1 MAPWLVRLAKF
12 SGVWGIDN
20 MVLSKNDLNQLTKE
34 LASANSSAIQ
44 SAIPQ
49 LKNYWVAG
57 SWLGSSNPFENDTVH
72 NIKGFQENPGSPDDA
87 HLCEYIA
94 ASVFIHSF
102 DGWSYLGRALEAE
115 MAGDPHTARH
125 LSYYAELRAA
135 MSVLA
140 SQGIGV
146 FDRKHIVVVSSQH
159 CKEVGKRIGTHD
171 FVWNALEI
179 LANTPAGANVVLTS
193 IKPAGIPLLDWTN
206 QLPIGNKFVA
216 QWLHQWGFDLQRY
229 TTDRNARNQ
238 ASYRPTAFTTTGPRP
253 ISNTMQEILQFWKAF
268 EPGAFGGFP
277 SLDGHLLRNCLN
289 HAWST
294 MDRNTY
300 TSQIDIALQSILT
313 ESHLIEQW
321 SNFLSHENLSN
332 SHEIIRAASST
343 DNATHQDYSR
353 QILARATLLLRVAT
367 GASAKLLS
375 DAGLNLM
382 DDLAFW
388 QSSASVRRRL
398 WKERSPPSSPA
409 DLWADISEASDSI
422 DEWLDENGQ
431 NVGHYDLWFY
441 HATSAAMLATTER
454 AFLWGIS
461 S

>member
-1 MAPWLVRLAKF
+1 MT
-12 SGVWGIDN
+12 N
-20 MVLSKNDLNQLTKE
+20 MVLSTNVLNQLTSQ
-34 LASANSSAIQ
+34 LPSANSSAIQ
-44 SAIPQ
+44 SAMPQ
-49 LKNYWVAG
+49 LKNYWAAG
-57 SWLGSSNPFENDTVH
+57 SWLGSNNPFENNTVH
-72 NIKGFQENPGSPDDA
+72 NIKEFQENQNPSEDT

-159 CKEVGKRIGTHD
+159 CREVGRGIGTHD

-179 LANTPAGANVVLTS
+179 LANTPAGADVVLTS
-193 IKPAGIPLLDWTN
+193 IKPAGISLSDWTN
-206 QLPIGNKFVA
+206 QLAIGNNFVA

-238 ASYRPTAFTTTGPRP
+238 ASYRPTAFMTTGPRP
-253 ISNTMQEILQFWKAF
+253 ISNTMHEILQFWQAF

-277 SLDGHLLRNCLN
+277 SLDSHLLRNCLN
-289 HAWST
+289 HAWT
-294 MDRNTY
+294 AMDEDTY
-300 TSQIDIALQSILT
+300 TNQIDLALQNLIT
-313 ESHLIEQW
+313 EDSHLYGW
-321 SNFLSHENLSN
+321 CRKFLSHEYRSN
-332 SHEIIRAASST
+332 THEIIRAAGST

-353 QILARATLLLRVAT
+353 QILARATLLLRIAT
-367 GASAKLLS
+367 GVSAKLLS

-398 WKERSPPSSPA
+398 WQEQSPPFSPA